1 MQMRSSSW
9 LYRISYLLFFTLSFS
24 SVFAQT
30 IKGKVYDNKTSEPLI
45 GASVFIENSPYKTV
59 VKLDGS
65 FVLRVSEVGKYHI
78 MVSTIGYLSGKGIMV
93 EVRDLKETVV
103 DIPMQ
108 SSATVM
114 QEAYVSTVLGPGT
127 DREARRIEQRADMVQ
142 NILSARTIEISPDVT
157 VANALQRVSG
167 VVIQRDNSGEGR
179 YAIIRGMDQ
188 RYNNTL
194 VNGIK
199 IPSPD
204 DKFRFVPMNI
214 FPSEM
219 LERIEVIKALTPNME
234 GDAIGGTIN
243 LVMKSAPD
251 HLVLAANA
259 AGGYNTIFGDQK
271 FTSFSHSGI
280 NKKSPAEL
288 HGNNYAANPYSDF
301 TTNNFNYSYKRPVN

>member
-1 MQMRSSSW
+1 MRSSSW

-30 IKGKVYDNKTSEPLI
+30 IKGKVYDNKTGEPLI

-167 VVIQRDNSGEGR
+167 VVIQRDNTGEGR

-199 IPSPD
+199 IPSP
-204 DKFRFVPMNI
+204 
-214 FPSEM
+214 
-219 LERIEVIKALTPNME
+219 
-234 GDAIGGTIN
+234 
-243 LVMKSAPD
+243 
-251 HLVLAANA
+251 
-259 AGGYNTIFGDQK
+259 
-271 FTSFSHSGI
+271 
-280 NKKSPAEL
+280 
-288 HGNNYAANPYSDF
+288 
-301 TTNNFNYSYKRPVN
+301 